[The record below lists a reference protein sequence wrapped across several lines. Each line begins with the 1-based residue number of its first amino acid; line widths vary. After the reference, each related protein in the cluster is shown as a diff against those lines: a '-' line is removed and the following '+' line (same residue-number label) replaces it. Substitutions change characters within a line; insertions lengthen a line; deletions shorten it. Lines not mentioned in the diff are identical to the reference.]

1 MPSRRLRLVARVM
14 VATLLL
20 VCMVLAGGAYLL
32 HRNSQAL
39 TSLVLESFTAATG
52 LRAEAASVDAVLL
65 PVPSVSIGDIRI
77 RGAQYHLSVAY
88 ASLRPS
94 FWKLL
99 RGEVWPAHI
108 QLLRPV
114 LTGRLPLE
122 SLTRPPSPEGSPT
135 AAAGLDLPSLPG
147 SVRLEVQ
154 QGQIDV
160 TAGDGS
166 RLVLDNL
173 GLALDLGPHDHLDG
187 EAHWSLLRV
196 GGKEGIL
203 LTSRHVRMEGDGNLS
218 APLAKDSRLRLKGQV
233 QYGDWLRELRAD
245 LHWKGRDGLW
255 VVAGSLDGALTQN
268 GQPIPFSL
276 DGTARLAEA
285 GGSRVDLNN
294 LRFTL
299 DADSGRLDG
308 TLHLPGSEPPRLR
321 GHLSMRRLSLTQW
334 LGFARD
340 LVPGLQLA
348 LDNITDVAADFDLD
362 SEGLRVP
369 AISAACSGSR
379 FSGTG
384 GVPRWDKP
392 VVTLELA
399 AQQVNLGLAI
409 PEAVGQRPRQPA
421 FPYAPLTSFDPRPEC
436 WDQLAQRERPTAASS
451 SDTSD
456 ATDDLGYDIRLS
468 ARHLL
473 YGPLRLQDARV
484 NISPG
489 KPASTGLGRAR
500 LDVRAALYDGTLTAQ
515 ATIGG
520 GPEKTEF
527 DIVAGL
533 KNVKASALGEHL
545 PALPLRGGRLQ
556 ADTTLRSVGGDIP
569 AFLANLSGK
578 VAFRADN
585 GSLAATARPL
595 DYGRLALT
603 LDLRQG
609 RWKQGRAGLSGAWH
623 LALEGKKLLADSRL
637 DGTLWIGGGSR
648 VALEDCDARLH
659 VTTDRD
665 VSGLPQGIDLK
676 LLGRLNARLHP
687 PQLALHQTD
696 ISALGAHYAGSLTL
710 AVGNSGPSLAGSGSL
725 RCDDLPRTL
734 SLVRDPAPKLPQA
747 LRTLHLQGDWEYA
760 ASRLAL
766 KNCATRLLD
775 TDIQGETSIT
785 FQAVPHIHL
794 ALTSPLV
801 DIDAL
806 RLRLNPEEAAADAR
820 REEQIRAARAAGRP
834 IPAPP
839 RPPAGEPWDLR
850 FLQRFSLEGS
860 LHADRVHSWKI
871 ALTDVR
877 VPLKLADGRL
887 DYDMQANLYGA
898 RLRNNGH
905 VQFDRGLKVENRL
918 SVNAFDLA
926 AASAARGGE
935 ARVSGKAS
943 VEVAATAAL
952 NASGQMPAALNGTW
966 KLLVRDGS
974 HQPLDK
980 QGREKGKP
988 TRFSRLSASGNLR
1001 QGIARSGD
1009 LFMRSEDMN
1018 VTGGGWINLVD
1029 ETLDCSL
1036 SVDTPTMNDIPVRVY
1051 GSLHNVKT
1059 SISAGTVLLYALS
1072 GIAQGLTGL
1081 VGGLL
1086 DGALGLFR

>member
-20 VCMVLAGGAYLL
+20 VCMVLAGGVYLL

-39 TSLVLESFTAATG
+39 TAHVLESFTAATG
-52 LRAEAASVDAVLL
+52 LTAKAASVDIVLL
-65 PVPSVSIGDIRI
+65 PVPSVYIGDVHV
-77 RGAQYHLSVAY
+77 QSDELHLSVAY

-99 RGEVWPAHI
+99 RGEVWPAHV

-122 SLTRPPSPEGSPT
+122 SLTRPPSLEGDPS
-135 AAAGLDLPSLPG
+135 AGAGLALPSLPG
-147 SVRLEVQ
+147 SLRLEMQ
-154 QGQIDV
+154 QGLIDV
-160 TAGDGS
+160 TATDGS

-173 GLALDLGPHDHLDG
+173 GLDLDVGPRDHIDG
-187 EAHWSLLRV
+187 KAHWSLLRI
-196 GGKEGIL
+196 GGKDGIL
-203 LTSRHVRMEGDGNLS
+203 LTSRHVDLEGEASLS
-218 APLAKDSRLRLKGQV
+218 APLAKDSRLRLKGQL
-233 QYGDWLRELRAD
+233 QYSDWLRELRAD
-245 LHWKGRDGLW
+245 LHWKGSGGLW
-255 VVAGSLDGALTQN
+255 TVAGRLDGALTQN

-276 DGTARLAEA
+276 DGSARLAEA
-285 GGSRVDLNN
+285 GAPRAELNG

-299 DADSGRLDG
+299 DADSGQLDG
-308 TLHLPGSEPPRLR
+308 TLHLPGSERPRLS
-321 GHLSMRRLSLTQW
+321 GHLSMHRLSLTQW

-348 LDNITDVAADFDLD
+348 LDNITQVEADFELD

-369 AISAACSGSR
+369 AISASCSGSR

-399 AQQVNLGLAI
+399 ALQVDLGLAI

-436 WDQLAQRERPTAASS
+436 WDQLAQRERPAAADVPGSPS
-451 SDTSD
+451 

-468 ARHLL
+468 AQRLR

-484 NISPG
+484 DISPG

-527 DIVAGL
+527 DIAAGL
-533 KNVKASALGEHL
+533 KNIKPSALGEHL

-556 ADTTLRSVGGDIP
+556 ADTVLRSVGGDIP

-578 VAFRADN
+578 VALRADN
-585 GSLAATARPL
+585 GSLPAAAAL
-595 DYGRLALT
+595 DYGRLALK

-609 RWKQGRAGLSGAWH
+609 RWKQGRVGLTGAWD
-623 LALEGKKLLADSRL
+623 LALEGKKVLADSKL
-637 DGTLWIGGGSR
+637 DGTLWIGGDSR
-648 VALEDCDARLH
+648 AALEDCDARLH
-659 VTTDRD
+659 LTADREF
-665 VSGLPQGIDLK
+665 SGLPQGLDLK
-676 LLGRLNARLHP
+676 MLGRLSARVHP
-687 PQLALHQTD
+687 PQLTLQHTD
-696 ISALGAHYAGSLTL
+696 ISALGAHYAGSI
-710 AVGNSGPSLAGSGSL
+710 AFDAGGKAPGIAGSGSL
-725 RCDDLPRTL
+725 RCDDLPRTFA
-734 SLVRDPAPKLPQA
+734 LVGDTALKLPQD
-747 LRTLHLQGDWEYA
+747 LRSLRLQADWEYA
-760 ASRLAL
+760 ARRLAL
-766 KNCATRLLD
+766 KKFSTRLLD

-794 ALTSPLV
+794 ALSTPFV

-806 RLRLNPEEAAADAR
+806 RRCLNPEEAAADAR
-820 REEQIRAARAAGRP
+820 REEQIRAAKAAGRP
-834 IPAPP
+834 IPPP
-839 RPPAGEPWDLR
+839 PSPPVGDLWDLR

-860 LHADRVHSWKI
+860 LHAARVQSWKLT
-871 ALTDVR
+871 LTDVR
-877 VPLKLADGRL
+877 LPLKLSDGKL
-887 DYDMQANLYGA
+887 DYDLQANLYGA
-898 RLRNNGH
+898 ALRNTGH
-905 VQFDRGLKVENRL
+905 AQFDRGLRMENRL
-918 SVNAFDLA
+918 TVKALDLA
-926 AASAARGGE
+926 PASAARGGE
-935 ARVSGKAS
+935 ARVSGMAS
-943 VEVAATAAL
+943 VEVTATAAV
-952 NASGQMPAALNGTW
+952 NASGQMPAAISGSW
-966 KLLVRDGS
+966 KLLVQNGS

-988 TRFSRLSASGNLR
+988 TRFTRLSASGDIR
-1001 QGIARSGD
+1001 QGVARSGD
-1009 LFMRSEDMN
+1009 LSLRSEDMN
-1018 VTGGGWINLVD
+1018 VTGGGWINLVN
-1029 ETLDCSL
+1029 ETLECSL
-1036 SVDTPTMNDIPVRVY
+1036 RVDTPTMDNIPVRVY
-1051 GSLHNVKT
+1051 GSLHDVKT

>member
-14 VATLLL
+14 LAVLLL
-20 VCMVLAGGAYLL
+20 VFVCLAGGVYLL
-32 HRNSQAL
+32 HRNSEAL
-39 TSLVLESFTAATG
+39 TAHVLEAFTAATG
-52 LRAEAASVDAVLL
+52 FTAEAASVDIVLL
-65 PVPSVSIGDIRI
+65 PVPTVFIGDVHIRSEDL
-77 RGAQYHLSVAY
+77 HVSVAY

-99 RGEVWPAHI
+99 RGDVWPAHV

-114 LTGRLPLE
+114 LTGKLPLA
-122 SLTRPPSPEGSPT
+122 SLTRPPD
-135 AAAGLDLPSLPG
+135 AAGGTDGGPGFALPPLPG
-147 SVRLEVQ
+147 SLRLEVQ

-160 TAGDGS
+160 TAADGS

-173 GLALDLGPHDHLDG
+173 GLDLDAGPHDRLDG

-196 GGKEGIL
+196 GSGHDIL
-203 LTSRHVRMEGDGNLS
+203 LTSRHVWLEGGGRLS
-218 APLAKDSRLRLKGQV
+218 SPLAETSRLHLKGRL

-245 LHWKGRDGLW
+245 LQWKGGGGLW
-255 VVAGSLDGALTQN
+255 AVEGRLDGALTQS

-276 DGTARLAEA
+276 DGSVRLAEA
-285 GGSRVDLNN
+285 GGTRAELTGLN
-294 LRFTL
+294 FTL

-308 TLHLPGSEPPRLR
+308 VLHLPGSERPRLS
-321 GHLSMRRLSLTQW
+321 GHLSMHRLSLTQW

-348 LDNITDVAADFDLD
+348 LDNITGVAADFELD
-362 SEGLRVP
+362 GEGLRVP
-369 AISAACSGSR
+369 AISAGCSGSR

-399 AQQVNLGLAI
+399 AQQVDLGLAI

-436 WDQLAQRERPTAASS
+436 WDQLAQRERPAADDAPDAPS
-451 SDTSD
+451 

-468 ARHLL
+468 ARQLR
-473 YGPLRLQDARV
+473 YGPLRLQDAHV

-527 DIVAGL
+527 DIAAGL
-533 KNVKASALGEHL
+533 KSIKAAPLGEHL

-556 ADTTLRSVGGDIP
+556 AEATLRSVGGSIP

-578 VAFRADN
+578 AAVRADS
-585 GSLAATARPL
+585 GSLPEAEL
-595 DYGRLALT
+595 DYDRLALS

-609 RWKQGRAGLSGAWH
+609 RWKQGRVGLNGAWN
-623 LALEGKKLLADSRL
+623 LSLEGKKLLGTSRL
-637 DGTLWIGGGSR
+637 DGTLWLGGDSR
-648 VALEDCDARLH
+648 VALEDCDARVHL
-659 VTTDRD
+659 TADREF
-665 VSGLPQGIDLK
+665 SHLPQGLDLNV
-676 LLGRLNARLHP
+676 LGRLSARVRP
-687 PQLALHQTD
+687 PQLALQHAD
-696 ISALGAHYAGSLTL
+696 INALGAHYAGSLTL
-710 AVGNSGPSLAGSGSL
+710 SGSGTPGLSGSGRL

-734 SLVRDPAPKLPQA
+734 SLIRESAPKLPQD
-747 LRTLHLQGDWEYA
+747 LRALHLQGDWEYA
-760 ASRLAL
+760 ARRFAL
-766 KNCATRLLD
+766 KNFSTRLLD
-775 TDIQGETSIT
+775 TDIRGETSIS
-785 FQAVPHIHL
+785 FQKEPHIRL
-794 ALTSPLV
+794 ALSTPLL

-806 RLRLNPEEAAADAR
+806 RRRLNPEEAAADAR
-820 REEQIRAARAAGRP
+820 REEEVRAAKAAGRA
-834 IPAPP
+834 IPPPP
-839 RPPAGEPWDLR
+839 RPASGKPWDLR
-850 FLQRFSLEGS
+850 FLQTFSLEGS
-860 LHADRVHSWKI
+860 LHAARVLSWKLT
-871 ALTDVR
+871 LTDAR
-877 VPLKLADGRL
+877 LPFKLNGGRL
-887 DYDMQANLYGA
+887 DYDLQAKLYGA
-898 RLRNNGH
+898 VLHNTGH
-905 VQFDRGLKVENRL
+905 AQFDRGLRMENHL

-926 AASAARGGE
+926 PASAARGGE

-943 VEVAATAAL
+943 VEVSATAAL
-952 NASGQMPAALNGTW
+952 NASGQMPAAINGSW
-966 KLLVRDGS
+966 KLLVRDGM

-980 QGREKGKP
+980 QGRDKGKP
-988 TRFSRLSASGNLR
+988 TRFSLLSASGNLR
-1001 QGIARSGD
+1001 QGVARSGD
-1009 LFMRSEDMN
+1009 LSLRSADMN
-1018 VTGGGWINLVD
+1018 VMGGGWINLVD

-1036 SVDTPTMNDIPVRVY
+1036 RVDTPTMNNIPVRVY
-1051 GSLHNVKT
+1051 GSLHDVKT

-1072 GIAQGLTGL
+1072 GIAQGITGL